1 MTPNNPT
8 PPQMPANYTMQ
19 SQYVMAAP
27 DDEINLLELTDKFLD
42 QWRWWVGGT
51 VLGGLLGLGAAFVVP
66 PKYEAHGVVRV
77 AQVALDGQCPPA
89 QAEAHGVVRVAQ
101 VASAVESVPETI
113 VRMQTLAFREEVV
126 QRLIKAG
133 QVKPEK
139 KEDWV
144 RALDGKSTFKPM
156 KDAANYVDISLTADN
171 PAQGQA
177 AVSTITQVLKERQQP
192 LIAER
197 LAQVDRSIELA
208 KASLAT
214 MEKSYGTTQASLR
227 AQPPNSE
234 AYLELSRM
242 SEAGTLAGLR
252 QKVLDLENSKLSP
265 TTKETELVEPI
276 GVSDRPVFPK
286 KSVFT
291 AGGLV
296 LGALLGTLL
305 GFALPAWWEFQRKRK
320 AAKQGASA

>member
-51 VLGGLLGLGAAFVVP
+51 VIGGLLGLGAAFVVP
-66 PKYEAHGVVRV
+66 PKY
-77 AQVALDGQCPPA
+77 
-89 QAEAHGVVRVAQ
+89 EAHGVVRVAQ

-126 QRLIKAG
+126 ERLIKAG

-144 RALDGKSTFKPM
+144 RALDGKSTFKPV
-156 KDAANYVDISLTADN
+156 KDAASYVDISLTADN

-192 LIAER
+192 LMAER

-208 KASLAT
+208 KVSLAT

-234 AYLELSRM
+234 AYLELARM

-276 GVSDRPVFPK
+276 GVSDRPVSPK

-305 GFALPAWWEFQRKRK
+305 IRPPE
-320 AAKQGASA
+320 

>member
-1 MTPNNPT
+1 MTPNSST
-8 PPQMPANYTMQ
+8 PPQMPVNYAVQ
-19 SQYVMAAP
+19 PSYVMAAP

-51 VLGGLLGLGAAFVVP
+51 VIGGLLGLGAAFVVP
-66 PKYEAHGVVRV
+66 PKY
-77 AQVALDGQCPPA
+77 
-89 QAEAHGVVRVAQ
+89 EAHGVVRVAQ

-126 QRLIKAG
+126 ERLIKAG
-133 QVKPEK
+133 QVTPEK
-139 KEDWV
+139 KEAWV
-144 RALDGKSTFKPM
+144 RALDGKSTFKPV

-234 AYLELSRM
+234 AYLELARM

-252 QKVLDLENSKLSP
+252 QKVLHLENSKLSP
-265 TTKETELVEPI
+265 TTKETQLVEPI
-276 GVSDRPVFPK
+276 GVSDRPVSPK

-320 AAKQGASA
+320 AAKVNNAGTVA

>member
-1 MTPNNPT
+1 MTPTNPT
-8 PPQMPANYTMQ
+8 PPQMPPNYTMQ
-19 SQYVMAAP
+19 PPYVMAAP
-27 DDEINLLELTDKFLD
+27 DDEIDLLELTDKFLD

-51 VLGGLLGLGAAFVVP
+51 VIGGLLGLGAAFVVP
-66 PKYEAHGVVRV
+66 PKY
-77 AQVALDGQCPPA
+77 
-89 QAEAHGVVRVAQ
+89 EAHGVVRVAQ

-126 QRLIKAG
+126 ERLIKAG
-133 QVKPEK
+133 QVTPEK
-139 KEDWV
+139 KEAWV
-144 RALDGKSTFKPM
+144 RALDGKSTFKSV
-156 KDAANYVDISLTADN
+156 KDAANYVDISLTADS

-192 LIAER
+192 LMAER
-197 LAQVDRSIELA
+197 LTQVDRS
-208 KASLAT
+208 
-214 MEKSYGTTQASLR
+214 
-227 AQPPNSE
+227 
-234 AYLELSRM
+234 
-242 SEAGTLAGLR
+242 GLR

-276 GVSDRPVFPK
+276 GVSDRPVSPK

-305 GFALPAWWEFQRKRK
+305 GFAMPAWWEFQRKRK
-320 AAKQGASA
+320 AAKVNNAGTVA

>member
-1 MTPNNPT
+1 MTQDNNRLPSHMPTSSTPHPYYLST
-8 PPQMPANYTMQ
+8 PPE
-19 SQYVMAAP
+19 
-27 DDEINLLELTDKFLD
+27 DEINLLELTDKFLD
-42 QWRWWVGGT
+42 QWRWWVSGT
-51 VLGGLLGLGAAFVVP
+51 VVGGLLGLGAAFALP

-77 AQVALDGQCPPA
+77 AQVGMIESDSQGEIRTTPLL
-89 QAEAHGVVRVAQ
+89 
-101 VASAVESVPETI
+101 VESAPETI

-126 QRLIKAG
+126 ERLIKAG
-133 QVKPEK
+133 QVKPEQK
-139 KEDWV
+139 DAWV
-144 RALDGKSTFKPM
+144 RALEAKSTFKAV
-156 KDAANYVDISLTADN
+156 KDAATYVDIALTADT

-192 LIAER
+192 LMTER

-208 KASLAT
+208 KASLAS
-214 MEKSYGTTQASLR
+214 MEKSYETTQASLR

-234 AYLELSRM
+234 AYLELARM

>member
-1 MTPNNPT
+1 M
-8 PPQMPANYTMQ
+8 
-19 SQYVMAAP
+19 
-27 DDEINLLELTDKFLD
+27 I
-42 QWRWWVGGT
+42 GGA
-51 VLGGLLGLGAAFVVP
+51 LGLGAALALP
-66 PKYEAHGVVRV
+66 PKYEASGVVRV
-77 AQVALDGQCPPA
+77 AQVG
-89 QAEAHGVVRVAQ
+89 
-101 VASAVESVPETI
+101 AVEVDAAGNVRSRPQPVENVPEAI
-113 VRMQTLAFREEVV
+113 VRMQSLAFREEVV
-126 QRLIKAG
+126 GRLIQAG

-139 KEDWV
+139 KEAWV
-144 RALDGKSTFKPM
+144 RALAGKSSFKPV
-156 KDAANYVDISLTADN
+156 KDAANYVDISLTAES
-171 PAQGQA
+171 PAQGNA
-177 AVSTITQVLKERQQP
+177 AVSTVTQVLKERQLP
-192 LIAER
+192 LMAER

-276 GVSDRPVFPK
+276 GVSDRPVSPK

-320 AAKQGASA
+320 AAKVNNAGTVA

>member
-1 MTPNNPT
+1 MTPNSST
-8 PPQMPANYTMQ
+8 PPQMPVNYAVQ
-19 SQYVMAAP
+19 PSYVMAAP

-51 VLGGLLGLGAAFVVP
+51 VIGGLLGLGAAFVVP
-66 PKYEAHGVVRV
+66 PKYAAHGV
-77 AQVALDGQCPPA
+77 
-89 QAEAHGVVRVAQ
+89 ERVAQ
-101 VASAVESVPETI
+101 VASAVESVPETV

-126 QRLIKAG
+126 ERLIKAG

-139 KEDWV
+139 RDAWV
-144 RALDGKSTFKPM
+144 RALEAKSTFKSV
-156 KDAANYVDISLTADN
+156 KDAANYVEIALTSDT

-192 LIAER
+192 LMTER

-208 KASLAT
+208 KASLAS

-234 AYLELSRM
+234 AYLELARM

-276 GVSDRPVFPK
+276 GVSDRPVSPK

-320 AAKQGASA
+320 AAKVNNAGTVA

>member
-1 MTPNNPT
+1 MTPNSST
-8 PPQMPANYTMQ
+8 PPQMPVNYAVQ
-19 SQYVMAAP
+19 PSYVMAAP

-51 VLGGLLGLGAAFVVP
+51 VIGGLLGLGAAFVVP
-66 PKYEAHGVVRV
+66 PKY
-77 AQVALDGQCPPA
+77 
-89 QAEAHGVVRVAQ
+89 EAHGVVRVAQ

-126 QRLIKAG
+126 ERLIKAG

-144 RALDGKSTFKPM
+144 RALDGKSTFKPV
-156 KDAANYVDISLTADN
+156 KDAASYVDISLTADN
-171 PAQGQA
+171 PAQGQV

-192 LIAER
+192 LMAER

-214 MEKSYGTTQASLR
+214 IEKSYGTTQASLR

-234 AYLELSRM
+234 AYLELARM

-276 GVSDRPVFPK
+276 GVSDRPVSPK

-320 AAKQGASA
+320 AAKVNNAGTVA

>member
-1 MTPNNPT
+1 MTPNNAT

-19 SQYVMAAP
+19 PQYVMAAP
-27 DDEINLLELTDKFLD
+27 DDEINLLELADKFLD

-51 VLGGLLGLGAAFVVP
+51 VIGGLLGLGAAFVVP
-66 PKYEAHGVVRV
+66 PKY
-77 AQVALDGQCPPA
+77 
-89 QAEAHGVVRVAQ
+89 EAHGVVRVAQ

-126 QRLIKAG
+126 ERLIKAG

-139 KEDWV
+139 KEAWV
-144 RALDGKSTFKPM
+144 RALDGKSAFKPV
-156 KDAANYVDISLTADN
+156 KDAGSYIDISLTADN

-192 LIAER
+192 LMAER

-214 MEKSYGTTQASLR
+214 MENSYGTTQASLR

-234 AYLELSRM
+234 AYLELARM
-242 SEAGTLAGLR
+242 SEAGTLAGLQ

-265 TTKETELVEPI
+265 TTKETGLVEPI

-320 AAKQGASA
+320 AAKVNNAGTVA

>member
-1 MTPNNPT
+1 
-8 PPQMPANYTMQ
+8 
-19 SQYVMAAP
+19 
-27 DDEINLLELTDKFLD
+27 
-42 QWRWWVGGT
+42 
-51 VLGGLLGLGAAFVVP
+51 
-66 PKYEAHGVVRV
+66 
-77 AQVALDGQCPPA
+77 
-89 QAEAHGVVRVAQ
+89 
-101 VASAVESVPETI
+101 
-113 VRMQTLAFREEVV
+113 
-126 QRLIKAG
+126 
-133 QVKPEK
+133 
-139 KEDWV
+139 
-144 RALDGKSTFKPM
+144 M
-156 KDAANYVDISLTADN
+156 KDAANYVDIALTADT

-192 LIAER
+192 LMTER

-214 MEKSYGTTQASLR
+214 MEKSYGAAQASLR

-234 AYLELSRM
+234 AYLELARM

>member
-1 MTPNNPT
+1 MTPTNPT
-8 PPQMPANYTMQ
+8 PPQMPPNYTMQ
-19 SQYVMAAP
+19 PPYVMAAP
-27 DDEINLLELTDKFLD
+27 DDEIDLLELTDKFLD

-51 VLGGLLGLGAAFVVP
+51 VIGGLLGLGAAFVVP
-66 PKYEAHGVVRV
+66 PKY
-77 AQVALDGQCPPA
+77 
-89 QAEAHGVVRVAQ
+89 EAHGVVRVAQ

-126 QRLIKAG
+126 ERLIKAG
-133 QVKPEK
+133 QVTPEK
-139 KEDWV
+139 KEAWV
-144 RALDGKSTFKPM
+144 RALDGKSTFKSV
-156 KDAANYVDISLTADN
+156 KDAANYVDISLTADS
-171 PAQGQA
+171 PAQDQA

-192 LIAER
+192 LMAER
-197 LAQVDRSIELA
+197 LTQVDRSIELA

-214 MEKSYGTTQASLR
+214 MEKTYGTAQASLR

-234 AYLELSRM
+234 AYLELARM

-276 GVSDRPVFPK
+276 GVSDRPVSPK

-320 AAKQGASA
+320 AAKVNNAGTIA

>member
-51 VLGGLLGLGAAFVVP
+51 VIGGLLGLGAAFVVP
-66 PKYEAHGVVRV
+66 PKY
-77 AQVALDGQCPPA
+77 
-89 QAEAHGVVRVAQ
+89 EAHGVVRVAQ

-126 QRLIKAG
+126 ERLIKAG

-144 RALDGKSTFKPM
+144 RALDGKSTFKPV

-234 AYLELSRM
+234 AYLELARM

-265 TTKETELVEPI
+265 TTKETQLVEPI
-276 GVSDRPVFPK
+276 GVSDRPVSPK

-320 AAKQGASA
+320 AAKVNNAGTIA

>member
-1 MTPNNPT
+1 M
-8 PPQMPANYTMQ
+8 
-19 SQYVMAAP
+19 
-27 DDEINLLELTDKFLD
+27 I
-42 QWRWWVGGT
+42 
-51 VLGGLLGLGAAFVVP
+51 GGLLGLGAAFVVP
-66 PKYEAHGVVRV
+66 PKYA
-77 AQVALDGQCPPA
+77 AN
-89 QAEAHGVVRVAQ
+89 GVVRVAQ

-126 QRLIKAG
+126 ERLIKAG

-139 KEDWV
+139 KDAWV
-144 RALDGKSTFKPM
+144 RALEAKSTFKAV
-156 KDAANYVDISLTADN
+156 KDAANYVDIALTADT

-192 LIAER
+192 LMTER

-208 KASLAT
+208 KASLAS
-214 MEKSYGTTQASLR
+214 MEKSYETTQASLR

-234 AYLELSRM
+234 AYLELARM

>member
-1 MTPNNPT
+1 MTTNT
-8 PPQMPANYTMQ
+8 QISPQMPANYIMPP
-19 SQYVMAAP
+19 QYVVATP
-27 DDEINLLELTDKFLD
+27 EDEINVLELADQFLD
-42 QWRWWVGGT
+42 KWRWWVSGT
-51 VLGGLLGLGAAFVVP
+51 VVGGLLGLGAAFVIP
-66 PKYEAHGVVRV
+66 PKYEARGVLRV
-77 AQVALDGQCPPA
+77 AQVGVIEADGQG
-89 QAEAHGVVRVAQ
+89 GVRP
-101 VASAVESVPETI
+101 SSRAVESVSEAI
-113 VRMQTLAFREEVV
+113 VRMQTLAFREEVAE
-126 QRLIKAG
+126 RMIKAG
-133 QVKPEK
+133 QVSANK
-139 KEDWV
+139 KDAWV
-144 RALDGKSTFKPM
+144 RALDGKSTFKPV
-156 KDAANYVDISLTADN
+156 KDAASYVDISLTADN

-234 AYLELSRM
+234 AYLELARM

-276 GVSDRPVFPK
+276 GVSDRPVSPK

-320 AAKQGASA
+320 AAKVNNAGTVA

>member
-19 SQYVMAAP
+19 PQYVMAAP

-42 QWRWWVGGT
+42 QWRWWVGGA
-51 VLGGLLGLGAAFVVP
+51 LIGGVLGLGAAFVVP
-66 PKYEAHGVVRV
+66 PKY
-77 AQVALDGQCPPA
+77 
-89 QAEAHGVVRVAQ
+89 EAHGVVRVAQ

-126 QRLIKAG
+126 ERLIKAG

-144 RALDGKSTFKPM
+144 RALDGKSTFKPV

-192 LIAER
+192 LMAER

-214 MEKSYGTTQASLR
+214 IEKSYGTTQASLR

-234 AYLELSRM
+234 AYLELARM

-276 GVSDRPVFPK
+276 GVSDRPVSPK

-320 AAKQGASA
+320 AAKVNNAGTVA

>member
-1 MTPNNPT
+1 MTPNYPT

-51 VLGGLLGLGAAFVVP
+51 VIGGLLGLGAAFVVP
-66 PKYEAHGVVRV
+66 PKY
-77 AQVALDGQCPPA
+77 
-89 QAEAHGVVRVAQ
+89 EAHGVVRVAQ

-113 VRMQTLAFREEVV
+113 VRMQTLAFRQEVV
-126 QRLIKAG
+126 ERLIKAG

-144 RALDGKSTFKPM
+144 RALDGKSTFKPV
-156 KDAANYVDISLTADN
+156 KDAASYVDISLTADN
-171 PAQGQA
+171 PAQGQV

-192 LIAER
+192 LMAER

-234 AYLELSRM
+234 AYLELARM

-276 GVSDRPVFPK
+276 GVSDRPVSPK

-320 AAKQGASA
+320 AAKVNNAGTVA

>member
-19 SQYVMAAP
+19 PQYVMAAP

-42 QWRWWVGGT
+42 QWRWWVGGA
-51 VLGGLLGLGAAFVVP
+51 LIGGVLGLGAAFVVP
-66 PKYEAHGVVRV
+66 PKY
-77 AQVALDGQCPPA
+77 
-89 QAEAHGVVRVAQ
+89 EAHGVVRVAQ

-126 QRLIKAG
+126 ERLIKAG

-171 PAQGQA
+171 PAQGQV

-192 LIAER
+192 LMAER

-214 MEKSYGTTQASLR
+214 IEKSYGTTQASLR

-234 AYLELSRM
+234 AYLELARM

-276 GVSDRPVFPK
+276 GVSDRPVSPK

-291 AGGLV
+291 DWCLGRCWAPFWVLPCPPGGS
-296 LGALLGTLL
+296 
-305 GFALPAWWEFQRKRK
+305 FS
-320 AAKQGASA
+320 ASAKLQR

>member
-1 MTPNNPT
+1 MTPNNHPMQAQT
-8 PPQMPANYTMQ
+8 PANYTVQ
-19 SQYVMAAP
+19 PQYVVAAP
-27 DDEINLLELTDKFLD
+27 DDDINLLELADKFLD

-51 VLGGLLGLGAAFVVP
+51 VIGGVLGLGAAFVVP

-77 AQVALDGQCPPA
+77 AQVG
-89 QAEAHGVVRVAQ
+89 
-101 VASAVESVPETI
+101 SAVESVPETI

-126 QRLIKAG
+126 DRLIKAG
-133 QVKPEK
+133 EVKPEK
-139 KEDWV
+139 KENWV
-144 RALDGKSTFKPM
+144 RDLDAKSAFRGV
-156 KDAANYVDISLTADN
+156 KDAGNYVEISLTTDS
-171 PAQGQA
+171 PKQGQA

-192 LIAER
+192 LMTER

-208 KASLAT
+208 KANLAS
-214 MEKSYGTTQASLR
+214 MEKNYGTAQQSLR
-227 AQPPNSE
+227 TQPPNSE
-234 AYLELSRM
+234 AYLELARM

-276 GVSDRPVFPK
+276 GVSDRPVSPK

-320 AAKQGASA
+320 AAKVNNAGTVA

>member
-19 SQYVMAAP
+19 PQYVMAAP

-42 QWRWWVGGT
+42 QWRWWVGGA
-51 VLGGLLGLGAAFVVP
+51 LIGGVLGLGAAFVVP
-66 PKYEAHGVVRV
+66 PKYEAHG
-77 AQVALDGQCPPA
+77 
-89 QAEAHGVVRVAQ
+89 VAQ

-126 QRLIKAG
+126 ERLIKAG

-139 KEDWV
+139 KEEWV
-144 RALDGKSTFKPM
+144 RALDGKSTFKPV

-192 LIAER
+192 LMAER

-234 AYLELSRM
+234 AYLELARM

-276 GVSDRPVFPK
+276 GVSDRPVSPK

-296 LGALLGTLL
+296 LGALLSTLL

-320 AAKQGASA
+320 AAKVNNAGTVA

>member
-1 MTPNNPT
+1 MTPNNHPMQAQT
-8 PPQMPANYTMQ
+8 PANYTVQ
-19 SQYVMAAP
+19 PQYVVAAP
-27 DDEINLLELTDKFLD
+27 DDDINLLELADKFLD

-51 VLGGLLGLGAAFVVP
+51 VIGGVLGLGAAFVVP

-77 AQVALDGQCPPA
+77 AQVG
-89 QAEAHGVVRVAQ
+89 
-101 VASAVESVPETI
+101 SAVESVPETI
-113 VRMQTLAFREEVV
+113 VRMQTLAFREDVAE
-126 QRLIKAG
+126 RLIKAG

-144 RALDGKSTFKPM
+144 RALDGKSTFKPV

-192 LIAER
+192 LMAER

-214 MEKSYGTTQASLR
+214 MEKSYGITQASLR

-234 AYLELSRM
+234 VYLELARM

-276 GVSDRPVFPK
+276 GVSDRPVSPK

-320 AAKQGASA
+320 AAKVNNAGTVA

>member
-1 MTPNNPT
+1 MTQDNNHLPSHMPTSSTPHPYYLST
-8 PPQMPANYTMQ
+8 PPE
-19 SQYVMAAP
+19 
-27 DDEINLLELTDKFLD
+27 DEINLLELTDKFLD
-42 QWRWWVGGT
+42 QWRWWVSGT
-51 VLGGLLGLGAAFVVP
+51 VIGGLLGLGAAFVVP
-66 PKYEAHGVVRV
+66 PKY
-77 AQVALDGQCPPA
+77 
-89 QAEAHGVVRVAQ
+89 EAHGVVRVAQ

-126 QRLIKAG
+126 ARLIKAG

-139 KEDWV
+139 KDAWV
-144 RALDGKSTFKPM
+144 RALEAKSTFKAV
-156 KDAANYVDISLTADN
+156 KDAANYVDIALTADT

-192 LIAER
+192 LMTER

-208 KASLAT
+208 KASLAS
-214 MEKSYGTTQASLR
+214 MEKSYETTQASLR

-234 AYLELSRM
+234 AYLELARM

>member
-1 MTPNNPT
+1 MTQDNNHLPSHMPTSSTPHPYYLST
-8 PPQMPANYTMQ
+8 PPE
-19 SQYVMAAP
+19 
-27 DDEINLLELTDKFLD
+27 DEINLLELTDKFLD
-42 QWRWWVGGT
+42 QWRWWVSGT
-51 VLGGLLGLGAAFVVP
+51 VVGGLLGLGAAFVVP
-66 PKYEAHGVVRV
+66 PKY
-77 AQVALDGQCPPA
+77 
-89 QAEAHGVVRVAQ
+89 EAHGVVRVAQ

-126 QRLIKAG
+126 ERLIKAG
-133 QVKPEK
+133 QVKPEQK
-139 KEDWV
+139 DAWV
-144 RALDGKSTFKPM
+144 RALEAKSTFKAV
-156 KDAANYVDISLTADN
+156 KDAATYVDIALTADT

-177 AVSTITQVLKERQQP
+177 AVSTITQVLKERQTP
-192 LIAER
+192 LMAER
-197 LAQVDRSIELA
+197 LAPVDRSIELA

-214 MEKSYGTTQASLR
+214 MEKSYGTAQASLR

-320 AAKQGASA
+320 AAKVNNAGTVA

>member
-1 MTPNNPT
+1 
-8 PPQMPANYTMQ
+8 MQ

-51 VLGGLLGLGAAFVVP
+51 VIGGLLGLGAAFVVP
-66 PKYEAHGVVRV
+66 PKY
-77 AQVALDGQCPPA
+77 
-89 QAEAHGVVRVAQ
+89 EAHGVVRVAQ

-126 QRLIKAG
+126 ERLIKAG

-144 RALDGKSTFKPM
+144 RALDGKSTFKSV

-171 PAQGQA
+171 PAQGQV

-192 LIAER
+192 QMAER

-234 AYLELSRM
+234 AYLELARM

-276 GVSDRPVFPK
+276 GVSDRPVSPK

-305 GFALPAWWEFQRKRK
+305 GFALPAWWEFQQKRK
-320 AAKQGASA
+320 IAKQQSTI